1 MNSKSLYQEVILDH
15 NKKPRNYG
23 TLDKATH
30 HAVGHNPLCGDHLD
44 IELNLDG
51 ERIDG
56 IAFHGESCA
65 ICKASASMMTTVV
78 KGKTRSDA
86 ATLIKEFR
94 DMATGALDINDDHH
108 LGRLT
113 VFAGVRDLPTR
124 VKCAIL
130 PWHTL
135 HAALNSVT
143 TTSTEAEDDPMHA
156 AIGDA

>member
-51 ERIDG
+51 ERIDN

-78 KGKTRSDA
+78 KGKTRSNA
-86 ATLIKEFR
+86 ETLIKEFR
-94 DMATGALDINDDHH
+94 EMATGTLNLNDGHH